1 MLPLMGETAKYNN
14 KVDIWALGCILYEMV
29 TDRKAFEGD
38 YATVVFRQTKPNL
51 SLMFREGF
59 GVKCQEA
66 LTENAIAMLQ
76 IEPAARP
83 SAGKLVHEF
92 SSLFQINSMENTHI
106 NAEHE
111 MRGVAFPSIPGLR
124 WRNR

>member
-38 YATVVFRQTKPNL
+38 YATVVFRQTKPKL
-51 SLMFREGF
+51 SLTFGEGF

-66 LTENAIAMLQ
+66 ITENALAMFH

-83 SAGKLVHEF
+83 SAGKLVRDF
-92 SSLFQINSMENTHI
+92 SNLFQINSIDNAHI

-111 MRGVAFPSIPGLR
+111 MCGVAFPSMPGLQ